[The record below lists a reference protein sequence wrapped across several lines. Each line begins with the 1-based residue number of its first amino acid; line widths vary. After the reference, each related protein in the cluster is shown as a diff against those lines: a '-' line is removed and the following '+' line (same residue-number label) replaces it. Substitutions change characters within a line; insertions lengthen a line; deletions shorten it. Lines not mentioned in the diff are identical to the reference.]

1 MVNKN
6 KKKFTEN
13 MIKVDIQEIDNMYLQ
28 EEFAQIQNV
37 ISEIMQQLSIA
48 DITQNRVETIY
59 QLTQVCNSVLEQ
71 ICMNLVIEEL

>member
-1 MVNKN
+1 MISKN

-13 MIKVDIQEIDNMYLQ
+13 MIKVDVQEIDNMYLQ
-28 EEFAQIQNV
+28 EEFAQMQNV

-59 QLTQVCNSVLEQ
+59 QLNQVCNNVLDQ

>member
-13 MIKVDIQEIDNMYLQ
+13 MVKVDIQEIDNMYLQ
-28 EEFAQIQNV
+28 EEFAQMQNV

-59 QLTQVCNSVLEQ
+59 QLNQVCNNVLDQ

>member
-28 EEFAQIQNV
+28 EEFAQMQNV

-59 QLTQVCNSVLEQ
+59 QLNQVCNSVLEQ

>member
-28 EEFAQIQNV
+28 EEFAQMQNV

-59 QLTQVCNSVLEQ
+59 QLNQVCNNVLEQ

>member
-13 MIKVDIQEIDNMYLQ
+13 MFKVDIQEIDNMYLQ
-28 EEFAQIQNV
+28 EEFVQMQNV
-37 ISEIMQQLSIA
+37 ISEILQQLSIT
-48 DITQNRVETIY
+48 DITQNRVEIIY
-59 QLTQVCNSVLEQ
+59 QLNQVCNNVLEQ

>member
-1 MVNKN
+1 MVSKN
-6 KKKFTEN
+6 KKKLTEN
-13 MIKVDIQEIDNMYLQ
+13 MIKVDIQEVDNMYLQ
-28 EEFAQIQNV
+28 EEFAQMQNV

-59 QLTQVCNSVLEQ
+59 QLNQVCKNVLDQ

>member
-1 MVNKN
+1 MISNN

-28 EEFAQIQNV
+28 EEFAQMQNV

-59 QLTQVCNSVLEQ
+59 QLK
-71 ICMNLVIEEL
+71 

>member
-1 MVNKN
+1 MVSKN
-6 KKKFTEN
+6 KKKLTEN
-13 MIKVDIQEIDNMYLQ
+13 MIKVDIQEVDNMYLQ
-28 EEFAQIQNV
+28 EEFAQMQNV

-59 QLTQVCNSVLEQ
+59 QLNQVCNSVLEQ

>member
-1 MVNKN
+1 MVNNN
-6 KKKFTEN
+6 KKKVTEN

-28 EEFAQIQNV
+28 EEFAQMQNV

-59 QLTQVCNSVLEQ
+59 QLNQVCNNALDQ

>member
-28 EEFAQIQNV
+28 EEFAQMQNV

-59 QLTQVCNSVLEQ
+59 QLNQVCKNVLDQ

>member
-1 MVNKN
+1 MISKN

-28 EEFAQIQNV
+28 EEFAQMQNV

-59 QLTQVCNSVLEQ
+59 QLNQVCNSVLEQ

>member
-1 MVNKN
+1 MVSKN

-28 EEFAQIQNV
+28 EEFAQMQNV

-59 QLTQVCNSVLEQ
+59 QLNQVCNNVLEQ

>member
-1 MVNKN
+1 MVSKN

-28 EEFAQIQNV
+28 EEFAQMQNV

-48 DITQNRVETIY
+48 DITQNRIETIY
-59 QLTQVCNSVLEQ
+59 QLNQVCNNVLDQ

>member
-1 MVNKN
+1 MVSKN
-6 KKKFTEN
+6 NKKFTEN

-28 EEFAQIQNV
+28 EEFAQMQNV
-37 ISEIMQQLSIA
+37 ISEIMQQLSIV

-59 QLTQVCNSVLEQ
+59 QLNQVCKNVLDQ

>member
-1 MVNKN
+1 MVNMN

-28 EEFAQIQNV
+28 EEFAQMQNV

-59 QLTQVCNSVLEQ
+59 QLNQVCSNVLDQ

>member
-1 MVNKN
+1 MVSKN
-6 KKKFTEN
+6 KKRVTEN

-28 EEFAQIQNV
+28 EEFAQMQNV

-59 QLTQVCNSVLEQ
+59 QLNQVCNNVLDQ

>member
-1 MVNKN
+1 MVSKN

-28 EEFAQIQNV
+28 EEFAQMQNV

-59 QLTQVCNSVLEQ
+59 QLNQVCNNVLDQ

>member
-13 MIKVDIQEIDNMYLQ
+13 MIKLDIQEIDNMYLQ
-28 EEFAQIQNV
+28 EEFAQMQNV

-59 QLTQVCNSVLEQ
+59 QLNQVCNSVLEQ

>member
-1 MVNKN
+1 MVSKN

-28 EEFAQIQNV
+28 EEFAQMQNV
-37 ISEIMQQLSIA
+37 ISEIMQQLSIV

-59 QLTQVCNSVLEQ
+59 QLNQVCKNVLDQ

>member
-1 MVNKN
+1 MLNKN

-28 EEFAQIQNV
+28 EEFAQMQNV

-59 QLTQVCNSVLEQ
+59 QLNQVCNSVLEQ

>member
-28 EEFAQIQNV
+28 EEYAQMQNV
-37 ISEIMQQLSIA
+37 ISEIMQQLSIV
-48 DITQNRVETIY
+48 DITQNRVENIY
-59 QLTQVCNSVLEQ
+59 QLNQVCNSVLDQ

>member
-1 MVNKN
+1 MVSKN

-28 EEFAQIQNV
+28 EEFAQMQNV

-59 QLTQVCNSVLEQ
+59 QLNQVCNSVLEQ

>member
-28 EEFAQIQNV
+28 EEFAHMQNV

-48 DITQNRVETIY
+48 DITQNRVEIIY
-59 QLTQVCNSVLEQ
+59 QLNQVCNNILDQ

>member
-1 MVNKN
+1 MLNKN
-6 KKKFTEN
+6 KNKFTEN

-28 EEFAQIQNV
+28 EEFAQMQNV

-59 QLTQVCNSVLEQ
+59 QLNQVCNSVLEQ

>member
-13 MIKVDIQEIDNMYLQ
+13 MFKVDIQEIDNMYLQ
-28 EEFAQIQNV
+28 EEFAQMQNV
-37 ISEIMQQLSIA
+37 ISEIMQQLSIV

-59 QLTQVCNSVLEQ
+59 QLNQVCKNVLDQ

>member
-1 MVNKN
+1 MVSKN
-6 KKKFTEN
+6 KKKMTEN

-28 EEFAQIQNV
+28 DEFAQMQNV

-59 QLTQVCNSVLEQ
+59 QLNQVCNNVLDQ

>member
-1 MVNKN
+1 MVSKN
-6 KKKFTEN
+6 KKKVTEN

-28 EEFAQIQNV
+28 EEFAQMQNV

-59 QLTQVCNSVLEQ
+59 QLNQVCNNVLDQ

>member
-13 MIKVDIQEIDNMYLQ
+13 MFKVDIQEIDNMYLQ
-28 EEFAQIQNV
+28 EEFAQMQNV
-37 ISEIMQQLSIA
+37 ISEILQQLSIT
-48 DITQNRVETIY
+48 DITQNRVEIIY
-59 QLTQVCNSVLEQ
+59 QLNQVCNNVLEQ